1 MKKLKTLF
9 VLTSLFILCISI
21 NKIYG
26 KNCDVDLKS
35 RCAILYDAENDNTLF
50 EKNCNQ
56 RAYPASTTKILTAI
70 LSIEN
75 LNLTDTVTVSSNA
88 VNSTPIGSSTI
99 NLKINENIS
108 IKDLLYGLMIKSGN
122 DAANVL
128 AECVSGNID
137 EFVKLMNNKALQIGC
152 KNTHFANPHG
162 FHENDHY
169 TTAYDLTLIFNYAI
183 KNDIFKNIISTK
195 EYTINETNLSPAR
208 RLINTNKMI
217 NESSNLYYKYLIG
230 GKTGYTD
237 EAMGTFISFAK
248 KDNINLI
255 SCVLGA
261 PQGTGTNEYRFTD
274 TKHLLEYGFTNFN
287 NQKIL
292 DKNAIRFE
300 IKDPN
305 VSKKYKVEISNDV
318 YLLIKNDKYIISYL
332 TDIFNTHNKNICTS
346 DIVGNLNISLYF
358 EDGTISRKAANLICT
373 DSSSYIDTNTI
384 FKIIL
389 SFILL
394 AMVILLLVFKLK
406 LKLNLEYRKR
416 PFKCK
421 RIN

>member
-56 RAYPASTTKILTAI
+56 RASPASTTKILTAI

-261 PQGTGTNEYRFTD
+261 PQGTGTNEHRFTD

-358 EDGTISRKAANLICT
+358 EDGTISRKAVNLICT

-406 LKLNLEYRKR
+406 LNLEYHKR
-416 PFKCK
+416 SYKCK

>member
-56 RAYPASTTKILTAI
+56 RASPASTTKILTAI

-358 EDGTISRKAANLICT
+358 EDGTISRKAVNLICT

-406 LKLNLEYRKR
+406 LNLEYHKR
-416 PFKCK
+416 SYKCK